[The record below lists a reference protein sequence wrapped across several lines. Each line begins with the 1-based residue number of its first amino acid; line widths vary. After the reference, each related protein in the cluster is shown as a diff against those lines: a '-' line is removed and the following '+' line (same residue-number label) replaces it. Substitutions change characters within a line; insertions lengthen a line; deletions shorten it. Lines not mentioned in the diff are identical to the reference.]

1 MVNFQEIHTHIEFEE
16 WAYQQ
21 GLQDSEK
28 YLIETYLDKSGKTVE
43 AGTGGGRILLA
54 MKKLGFQQLY
64 GFDYL
69 SDFIEAAKQND
80 QTQRIVF
87 TDQNASKLNYQDCFF
102 DNAIYLQQVAC
113 YPDSDAERLKVLQEA
128 YRILNVGGTA
138 IFSVLLFDARLK
150 SSVYSLFIKYIR
162 LLRVLRFSQRSI
174 QYLPSLQ
181 IKRQNNYAALL
192 DAPPY
197 MYWYKM
203 EEFYRTLTELNFE
216 VIAMGSNCQVDC
228 GETSNTPTELAQ
240 LSLGNQLYCVCRK

>member
-1 MVNFQEIHTHIEFEE
+1 MANFQEIHAHMEFEE

-54 MKKLGFQQLY
+54 MQNLGFKHLY

-69 SDFIEAAKQND
+69 TDFIDAATKND
-80 QTQRIVF
+80 QTQQIIF
-87 TDQNASKLNYQDCFF
+87 TAQNASQLNYQDCFF
-102 DNAIYLQQVAC
+102 DNAIYLQQVVC
-113 YPDSDAERLKVLQEA
+113 YPDSDTERLKVLQEA
-128 YRILNVGGTA
+128 YRILKVGGIA

-150 SSVYSLFIKYIR
+150 SLAYSLFIQYIR

-181 IKRQNNYAALL
+181 IQRQNNYSALL

-203 EEFYRTLTELNFE
+203 EEFYRALTELNFE
-216 VIAMGSNCQVDC
+216 VIAMGTNHQVDC
-228 GETSNTPTELAQ
+228 RKTSDTPTELAQ